1 MSSEVKKYGYIDSLR
16 GLAILLVII
25 VHAALHFQA
34 LSPEIF
40 FLTFKGQ
47 YGVQLFFITSALT
60 LFLSFE
66 QRINVDKSNT
76 VKFFLIRR
84 FFRIAPAFYLAIL
97 FYAIQMVS
105 KPVSTFPNH
114 VSLLNV
120 VLSTFFI
127 NGFFPTSINYV
138 PPGGWSVAI
147 EMIFYLLIPFL
158 FARIKSLKL
167 AVVYFFATLVF
178 GIACNYLGAYLMVH
192 YTNLDYAYQK
202 TWYFYFWLPNQLPIF
217 MLGIILFHLLKQPIK
232 IGKTAASLLVL
243 LSCLGLLGVFYGIKY
258 FKLEDVVPEHVLV
271 GILFSCIVFAMSQ
284 ARLSLLENRVTRYLG
299 KLSFSMYLWH
309 FFVLECV
316 AFVIRRVL
324 PVAPFIQLAALYIA
338 AIPLICIVSSISYNK
353 VEVTGMKWGK
363 KVIDRMQG
371 KPAYTKISG
380 GKPADNPP
388 PAGKPAEASA

>member
-1 MSSEVKKYGYIDSLR
+1 MSEIKKYGYIDSLR
-16 GLAILLVII
+16 GLAILMVIV

-34 LSPEIF
+34 LSPGIF

-66 QRINVDKSNT
+66 QRIAVDKNNT
-76 VKFFLIRR
+76 VRFFLIRR

-97 FYAIQMVS
+97 FYTIQMVI
-105 KPVSTFPNH
+105 KPVSSFPNAVH
-114 VSLLNV
+114 GLNV
-120 VLSTFFI
+120 VLSVFFI

-158 FARIKSLKL
+158 FARIKSLRQ
-167 AVVYFFATLVF
+167 AVLYFFATLAL
-178 GIACNYLGAYLMVH
+178 GIACNWIGAYLMVH
-192 YTNLDYAYQK
+192 YTNLDYAYHK

-217 MLGIILFHLLKQPIK
+217 MLGIILFHLLKHPVRIS
-232 IGKTAASLLVL
+232 KTGASLIIL
-243 LSCLGLLGVFYGIKY
+243 LSCAGLLGVFYAIKY
-258 FKLEDVVPEHVLV
+258 FKLEDIVPEHVLV

-284 ARLSLLENRVTRYLG
+284 ARIGLLENRVTRYLG

-316 AFVIRRVL
+316 AFVIRRVV
-324 PVAPFIQLAALYIA
+324 PAAPGIQLAILYLFS
-338 AIPLICIVSSISYNK
+338 IPLICLVSSISYHK
-353 VEVTGMKWGK
+353 VELAGMKLGK
-363 KVIDRMQG
+363 KVIDKLQG
-371 KPAYTKISG
+371 KPAYA
-380 GKPADNPP
+380 KPVD
-388 PAGKPAEASA
+388 KPAEASA